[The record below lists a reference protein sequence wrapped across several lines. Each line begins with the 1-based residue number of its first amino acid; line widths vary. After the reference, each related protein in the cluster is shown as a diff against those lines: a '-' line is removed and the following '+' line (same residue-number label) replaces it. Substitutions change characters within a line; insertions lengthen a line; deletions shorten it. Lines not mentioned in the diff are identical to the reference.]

1 MCHLATITF
10 METVSIHMLHGISRS
25 MQATIHAGQQ
35 EAGRVWSECTELHV
49 DRRKAGLDWPNR
61 NELQKFTKGRFALHS
76 QTVQMIVH
84 QLLSNVDATRERRR
98 NDPESRFWL
107 KYPYKEKKFFP
118 LYWPAQ
124 AVSYNASEKRLVLPM
139 GRGRKSLVFR
149 LDLDFAPGAA
159 KLVWND
165 GYELHLV
172 RPVAAADEPPGTNR
186 ACVDLGEIHLAAAV
200 TDTGKALVVSGRD
213 IRSEKRLLSK
223 QLGQIAR
230 KRSGKKKGSRRWR
243 KLQAIR
249 MKRSKLAQRRIRD
262 KRHKATRKV
271 IDFCQAEGVG
281 SLYVGDPRGVRN
293 KDCGRHHN
301 QRVARW
307 EMGKDISYLS
317 HKAELAAIACF
328 TGEERGTS
336 SRCPQ
341 CGHRHKPRGRV
352 WACKKCG
359 FIGPR
364 DVVGGANMHRNGFS
378 TDVMFP
384 AEITYRRPAPSRAG
398 RGMNNRAPIPAE
410 RRSSLDTGQG
420 ISPVACLG
428 DRTRTAGLPVHR
440 KVLSGPATMRRE
452 AHSL

>member
-1 MCHLATITF
+1 
-10 METVSIHMLHGISRS
+10 METVSIHILRDLSAT
-25 MQATIHAGQQ
+25 MQATIRAGQQ
-35 EAGRVWSECTELHV
+35 EAARVWSECTALHV
-49 DRRKAGLDWPNR
+49 ERRKSGMGWPKR
-61 NELQKFTKGRFALHS
+61 DELQKFTKGRFELHS

-84 QLLSNVDATRERRR
+84 QLIANVDATRERRR
-98 NDPESRFWL
+98 KESESRSWL
-107 KYPYKEKKFFP
+107 KYPYKEKLFFP

-124 AVSYNASEKRLVLPM
+124 AVSYNPADKRLVLPM

-149 LDLDFAPGAA
+149 FDLDFNPGSA

-172 RPVAAADEPPGTNR
+172 RPVMAAEQPPGVNR

-200 TDTGKALVVSGRD
+200 TDTGRALVVSGRG
-213 IRSEKRLLSK
+213 IRSDKRLLSK

-230 KRSGKKKGSRRWR
+230 KRSPKTKGSRQWKR
-243 KLQAIR
+243 LQAAR
-249 MKRSKLAQRRIRD
+249 MRRSQLTQRRIRD

-271 IDFCQAEGVG
+271 IDFCRSEGVG
-281 SLYVGDPRGVRN
+281 SLYIGDPRGVRN
-293 KDCGRHHN
+293 KDCGRYHN
-301 QRVARW
+301 QRISRW
-307 EMGKDISYLS
+307 EMGKDISYLD
-317 HKAELAAIACF
+317 HKAELAGIACF

-359 FIGPR
+359 FVGPR
-364 DVVGGANMHRNGFS
+364 DVVGGANMHRNGFG

-398 RGMNNRAPIPAE
+398 RGMNSRAPIPAE
-410 RRSSLDTGQG
+410 RRSSPDTGQG
-420 ISPVACLG
+420 KSPVACLG
-428 DRTRTAGLPVHR
+428 DKARTAGLPVCR
-440 KVLSGPATMRRE
+440 KVPSGFATMKQE